1 MNDGMGARFFAA
13 RTNLWW
19 AKTLAARSAP
29 GEAEKARER
38 LANAQTA
45 AAANGYANV
54 ERRAVQALQ
63 DLD

>member
-1 MNDGMGARFFAA
+1 MSDGVGARFFAD

-19 AKTLAARSAP
+19 AKMLAAPNAP
-29 GEAEKARER
+29 GEAEKTPER

-45 AAANGYANV
+45 APNGYPNV